1 MLEADL
7 VSKML
12 RAVLQSHKNGIALPR
27 LQGEYRSLTGD
38 WIPFKQLG
46 YPTLEAY
53 LRSVPAVVRIETT
66 RSGEVTCYA
75 VACTETARIAQLV
88 ARQRSSKRKTGR
100 QVNCQM
106 RVKKTMPFFLEG
118 KPKATLRQPGFA
130 SEFSIGKKPNPALL
144 RDRGSAFG
152 VKSDAEM
159 PPYPVH
165 TTLGNEVF
173 RDIPMQRHVSMPT
186 NNRFSPKASLLQ
198 PFQMHLSA
206 CNKEVSDNLNQ
217 TVEKPNVTP
226 PASYKMDEVQNRIKE
241 ILNKHNN
248 GVWISK
254 LPHFYKEL
262 YKEDLNQGILQQF
275 EHWPHICTVEKPCSG
290 GQDLLLYPAK
300 RKQLLRSELD
310 PDKVPLLPASK
321 QIQPSKESPAV
332 MPGDVKEK
340 VAELLVKYASG
351 LWASALPKAFEDT
364 YKVKFPE
371 DALKNLAALSDV
383 CTIDYISGN
392 PQKAILYAKLPS
404 PADKILKD
412 EGQAQGDYDIK
423 SMIEQ
428 EYLQIEKNIAESA
441 ETCAED
447 MTIAIPPLVIPTEA
461 SPSVL
466 VVELNNTNEVVIR
479 YVGKDY
485 SAAQEL
491 MEDEM
496 KEYYSKNPKVA
507 PVQAVHVGQLLAVKA
522 EEDAWLRAQIISA
535 EENKLKVC
543 YVDYGFSEHVEKSK
557 AYKLNPKFCSL
568 SFQATKCKLA
578 GLDILNDDPDLVKVV
593 ESLTCGKIFA
603 VEILDKSDIP
613 LVVLYDTS
621 GEDDINI
628 NATCLKAMCDKSL
641 EVHLQVDAM
650 YTNVKVTNICSD
662 GTLYCQVPC
671 KGLNKLNDLLHKIE
685 DYFHCKHMTSEYFIS
700 LPFCGKICLF
710 HCKGKWLRVEIT
722 NVHSSRALDVHFL
735 DSGNATSVKVSE
747 LREIPPRFL
756 QEIIAIPPQAIKCC
770 LADLPKSIGM
780 WTPDAVLWLRD
791 SVLNCSDCSIKV
803 TKVDETKGVAYVYLF
818 TPKNFPD
825 PHRSINR
832 QITNADLWK
841 HQKDVFLSAVSSPVS
856 SPSSRNGST
865 PMSGNTP
872 VSSSTPISNNTPV
885 LGNTPVSVNMPVLG
899 GTPMLGGTPLSGGTG
914 ENFRKSFPEI
924 IKKSVVDHT
933 SPFSTEELP
942 PPVHLSKPG
951 EHMDVYVPVACH
963 PGHFVIQPWQEI
975 HKLEVLM
982 EEMILYYSMSE
993 ERHVAVE
1000 KDQVYAA
1007 KVENKWHRVLL
1018 KGILTNGLVSVYEL
1032 DYGKHELVNIRKVQP
1047 LVDVFRKLPFQA
1059 VTAQLAGVK
1068 CSQWSEEASMV
1079 FRNHVEKK
1087 ALVALV
1093 QTVIESTNPWDRKV
1107 VVYLVDTSLPDT
1119 DTWIHDFMSQYLV
1132 ELSKVN

>member
-53 LRSVPAVVRIETT
+53 LRSVPAVVKIETS
-66 RSGEVTCYA
+66 RSGEITCYA
-75 VACTETARIAQLV
+75 MACTETARIAQLV

-118 KPKATLRQPGFA
+118 KPKATLRQPGF
-130 SEFSIGKKPNPALL
+130 SSDFSISKKPNPTLL
-144 RDRGSAFG
+144 RDKGNSLG
-152 VKSDAEM
+152 IKSVAEM
-159 PPYPVH
+159 PPYTLH
-165 TTLGNEVF
+165 TTIGNEVF
-173 RDIPMQRHVSMPT
+173 KDVPVQRHVTMST
-186 NNRFSPKASLLQ
+186 NNRFSPKASLLP
-198 PFQMHLSA
+198 PFQMHHSRT
-206 CNKEVSDNLNQ
+206 CTKEMSDNLNQ
-217 TVEKPNVTP
+217 AVEKPNVTP
-226 PASYKMDEVQNRIKE
+226 PASYTYKMDEVQNRIKE

-248 GVWISK
+248 GIWISK

-262 YKEDLNQGILQQF
+262 YKEELNQGILQQF

-290 GQDLLLYPAK
+290 GQDLLVYPAK
-300 RKQLLRSELD
+300 RKQLLRSELNGE
-310 PDKVPLLPASK
+310 KVPPSPLPAPK
-321 QIQPSKESPAV
+321 QIPPLKGCPTV
-332 MPGDVKEK
+332 MPGDFKEK
-340 VAELLVKYASG
+340 VEELLVKYSSG
-351 LWASALPKAFEDT
+351 LWASALPKAFEDM
-364 YKVKFPE
+364 YKVKLPE
-371 DALKNLAALSDV
+371 DALKNLASLSDV

-392 PQKAILYAKLPS
+392 PQKAILYAKLP
-404 PADKILKD
+404 PPTDKILKD
-412 EGQAQGDYDIK
+412 AGQAHGDYDIK
-423 SMIEQ
+423 SVIEQ
-428 EYLQIEKNIAESA
+428 EYLQIEGSITKSA
-441 ETCAED
+441 DTFMETV
-447 MTIAIPPLVIPTEA
+447 TIPPLIIPTEA

-466 VVELNNTNEVVIR
+466 VVELSNTNEVVIR
-479 YVGKDY
+479 YVGRDY

-496 KEYYSKNPKVA
+496 KEYYSKNSKVT
-507 PVQAVHVGQLLAVKA
+507 PVQTVQIGQLLAVNA
-522 EEDAWLRAQIISA
+522 EEDAWLRAQVTST
-535 EENKLKVC
+535 EENKIKVC
-543 YVDYGFSEHVEKSK
+543 YVDYGFSENVEKSK

-578 GLDILNDDPDLVKVV
+578 GLEVLSDDPDLVKVV

-603 VEILDKSDIP
+603 VEILEKADIP

-628 NATCLKAMCDKSL
+628 NATCLKAICDKSL

-650 YTNVKVTNICSD
+650 YTNVRVTNICSD

-685 DYFHCKHMTSEYFIS
+685 EYFHCKHMTSEYFVS

-722 NVHSSRALDVHFL
+722 NVHSSRALDVQFL
-735 DSGNATSVKVSE
+735 DSGTVTSVKVSE

-756 QEIIAIPPQAIKCC
+756 QEMIAVPPQ
-770 LADLPKSIGM
+770 
-780 WTPDAVLWLRD
+780 
-791 SVLNCSDCSIKV
+791 V
-803 TKVDETKGVAYVYLF
+803 TKVDETRGIAHIYLF

-832 QITNADLWK
+832 QITNADLWR
-841 HQKDVFLSAVSSPVS
+841 HQKDVFLSAISSGASSPNS
-856 SPSSRNGST
+856 KSA
-865 PMSGNTP
+865 NTP
-872 VSSSTPISNNTPV
+872 I
-885 LGNTPVSVNMPVLG
+885 LGN
-899 GTPMLGGTPLSGGTG
+899 TG
-914 ENFRKSFPEI
+914 ENFRKSLSDI
-924 IKKSVVDHT
+924 LRKSLVDHT
-933 SPFSTEELP
+933 SSFSMEELP
-942 PPVHLSKPG
+942 PPAHLSKPG

-963 PGHFVIQPWQEI
+963 PGYFVVQPWQEI

-982 EEMILYYSMSE
+982 EEMILYYSVSE

-1007 KVENKWHRVLL
+1007 KVENKWYRVLL

-1047 LVDVFRKLPFQA
+1047 LVDMFRKLPFQA

-1087 ALVALV
+1087 PLVALV
-1093 QTVIESTNPWDRKV
+1093 QTVIENTNPWDRKV

-1119 DTWIHDFMSQYLV
+1119 DIWIHDFMSEYLV

>member
-12 RAVLQSHKNGIALPR
+12 RAVLQSHKNGIVLPR

-53 LRSVPAVVRIETT
+53 LRSVPAVVRIETS
-66 RSGEVTCYA
+66 RSGEITCYA
-75 VACTETARIAQLV
+75 MACTETARIAQLV

-118 KPKATLRQPGFA
+118 KPKATLRQPGF
-130 SEFSIGKKPNPALL
+130 SSDFSVSKKPNPTLL
-144 RDRGSAFG
+144 RDKGNSLG

-159 PPYPVH
+159 APY
-165 TTLGNEVF
+165 TLRATIGNEVF
-173 RDIPMQRHVSMPT
+173 KDVPVQRHVTMSA
-186 NNRFSPKASLLQ
+186 NNRFNPKASLPP
-198 PFQMHLSA
+198 PFQMHLSRT
-206 CNKEVSDNLNQ
+206 CTKEMSDNLNQ
-217 TVEKPNVTP
+217 AVEKPNVTP
-226 PASYKMDEVQNRIKE
+226 PASYTYKMDEVQNRVKE
-241 ILNKHNN
+241 ILTKHNN
-248 GVWISK
+248 GIWISK

-262 YKEDLNQGILQQF
+262 YKEELNQGILQQF

-300 RKQLLRSELD
+300 RKQLLRSELNTE
-310 PDKVPLLPASK
+310 KVPLPPLPPPK
-321 QIQPSKESPAV
+321 QIPPLKGCPAV
-332 MPGDVKEK
+332 MPRDFKVK
-340 VAELLVKYASG
+340 VAELLVKYSSG
-351 LWASALPKAFEDT
+351 LWASALPKAFEDM
-364 YKVKFPE
+364 YKVKLPE
-371 DALKNLAALSDV
+371 DALKNLASLSDV

-392 PQKAILYAKLPS
+392 PQKAILYAKLP
-404 PADKILKD
+404 PPTDKILKD
-412 EGQAQGDYDIK
+412 TGQAHGDCDIK
-423 SMIEQ
+423 SMVEQ
-428 EYLQIEKNIAESA
+428 EYLQIEENIAESA
-441 ETCAED
+441 DTFMETV
-447 MTIAIPPLVIPTEA
+447 TIPPLIIPTEA

-496 KEYYSKNPKVA
+496 KEYYGKNSKIT
-507 PVQAVHVGQLLAVKA
+507 PVQTVQIGQLLAVNA
-522 EEDAWLRAQIISA
+522 EEDAWLRAQVIST
-535 EENKLKVC
+535 EGSKIKVC
-543 YVDYGFSEHVEKSK
+543 YVDYGFSENVEKSK

-578 GLDILNDDPDLVKVV
+578 G
-593 ESLTCGKIFA
+593 
-603 VEILDKSDIP
+603 
-613 LVVLYDTS
+613 
-621 GEDDINI
+621 EDDINI
-628 NATCLKAMCDKSL
+628 NTTCLKAICDKSL

-650 YTNVKVTNICSD
+650 YTNVRVTNICSD

-685 DYFHCKHMTSEYFIS
+685 EYFHCKHMTSEYFVS

-722 NVHSSRALDVHFL
+722 NVHSSRALDVQFL
-735 DSGNATSVKVSE
+735 DSGTVTSVKVSE

-756 QEIIAIPPQAIKCC
+756 QEMIAVPPQAIKCC
-770 LADLPKSIGM
+770 LADIPQSIGM

-803 TKVDETKGVAYVYLF
+803 TKVDESRKIAHIYLF

-841 HQKDVFLSAVSSPVS
+841 HQKDVFLSAISSGASSPNS
-856 SPSSRNGST
+856 KSA
-865 PMSGNTP
+865 NTP
-872 VSSSTPISNNTPV
+872 I
-885 LGNTPVSVNMPVLG
+885 LGN
-899 GTPMLGGTPLSGGTG
+899 TG
-914 ENFRKSFPEI
+914 ENFRKSLSDVL
-924 IKKSVVDHT
+924 KKSAVDHT
-933 SPFSTEELP
+933 CSFSMEELP

-963 PGHFVIQPWQEI
+963 PGFFVIQPWQEI

-982 EEMILYYSMSE
+982 EEMILYYSVSE

-1032 DYGKHELVNIRKVQP
+1032 DYGKHELVSVRKVQP
-1047 LVDVFRKLPFQA
+1047 LVDMFRKLPFQA

-1068 CSQWSEEASMV
+1068 CNQWSEEASMV
-1079 FRNHVEKK
+1079 FRNHVEKRP
-1087 ALVALV
+1087 LVALV
-1093 QTVIESTNPWDRKV
+1093 QTVIENANPWDRKV

-1119 DTWIHDFMSQYLV
+1119 DIWIHDFMSEYLV

>member
-27 LQGEYRSLTGD
+27 LQGEYKSLTGD

-46 YPTLEAY
+46 YPSLEAY
-53 LRSVPAVVRIETT
+53 LRSVPAVVRIETS
-66 RSGEVTCYA
+66 RSGETTCYA

-118 KPKATLRQPGFA
+118 KPKATLRQPGF
-130 SEFSIGKKPNPALL
+130 SSDFSISRKPNAALS
-144 RDRGSAFG
+144 RDRGNSLG
-152 VKSDAEM
+152 VKPEAEL
-159 PPYPVH
+159 PPYTVH
-165 TTLGNEVF
+165 THVGSEVF
-173 RDIPMQRHVSMPT
+173 KSVPMQRHVTMPT
-186 NNRFSPKASLLQ
+186 NNRFSPKASLPPPLQ
-198 PFQMHLSA
+198 IHLSRT
-206 CNKEVSDNLNQ
+206 CTKEMSDNLNQ

-226 PASYKMDEVQNRIKE
+226 PASYTYKMDEVQNRIKE
-241 ILNKHNN
+241 MLDKHSN
-248 GVWISK
+248 GIWMSK

-262 YKEDLNQGILQQF
+262 YKEELNQGIVQQC
-275 EHWPHICTVEKPCSG
+275 EHWPHICTVERPYSG

-300 RKQLLRSELD
+300 RKQLLRSEPD
-310 PDKVPLLPASK
+310 PEKVPPSPLPAPK
-321 QIQPSKESPAV
+321 QASPLRGCPTV
-332 MPGDVKEK
+332 MPGDFKEK
-340 VAELLVKYASG
+340 VSELLVKYSNG

-371 DALKNLAALSDV
+371 DALKNLALLSDV

-392 PQKAILYAKLPS
+392 RKKAILYAKLPL
-404 PADKILKD
+404 PANKTLMDA
-412 EGQAQGDYDIK
+412 GHAHGDYAFR
-423 SMIEQ
+423 SMIEE
-428 EYLQIEKNIAESA
+428 EYMQIEENAVESA
-441 ETCAED
+441 D
-447 MTIAIPPLVIPTEA
+447 TILENVTVPPLVIPTEA

-466 VVELNNTNEVVIR
+466 VVELSNTNEVVIR

-496 KEYYSKNPKVA
+496 KDFYSRTPRIT
-507 PVQAVHVGQLLAVKA
+507 PVQTVHVGQLLAVHA
-522 EEDAWLRAQIISA
+522 EEDAWLRAQITSTEGNRI
-535 EENKLKVC
+535 KVC
-543 YVDYGFSEHVEKSK
+543 YVDYGFSENVEKSK
-557 AYKLNPKFCSL
+557 AYKLNPRFCSL

-578 GLDILNDDPDLVKVV
+578 GLEALSDDPGLVKVV

-603 VEILDKSDIP
+603 VEILEKADIP
-613 LVVLYDTS
+613 LVILYDTS

-628 NATCLKAMCDKSL
+628 NATCLKAICDKSL
-641 EVHLQVDAM
+641 EAHLQ
-650 YTNVKVTNICSD
+650 
-662 GTLYCQVPC
+662 
-671 KGLNKLNDLLHKIE
+671 
-685 DYFHCKHMTSEYFIS
+685 HMTSEYFVS

-710 HCKGKWLRVEIT
+710 HCKGKWLRVEIM
-722 NVHSSRALDVHFL
+722 NVHSSRTLDVQFL
-735 DSGNATSVKVSE
+735 DSGTVTSVKVSE
-747 LREIPPRFL
+747 LREIPSRFL
-756 QEIIAIPPQAIKCC
+756 REMVSIPSQAIRCC
-770 LADLPKSIGM
+770 LADVPQSVGM

-803 TKVDETKGVAYVYLF
+803 TKVDETRGVNHVYLF

-841 HQKDVFLSAVSSPVS
+841 HQKDVFLSALASDAGSPN
-856 SPSSRNGST
+856 SRGGHT
-865 PMSGNTP
+865 IAA
-872 VSSSTPISNNTPV
+872 SSS
-885 LGNTPVSVNMPVLG
+885 
-899 GTPMLGGTPLSGGTG
+899 G
-914 ENFRKSFPEI
+914 ENIRKSLVEVS
-924 IKKSVVDHT
+924 KKPVVDHI
-933 SPFSTEELP
+933 SAFSTEQLP
-942 PPVHLSKPG
+942 PPVHLAKPG

-963 PGHFVIQPWQEI
+963 PGYFVIQRWQEI

-982 EEMILYYSMSE
+982 EEMILYYSVSE
-993 ERHVAVE
+993 ERRVAVE

-1047 LVDVFRKLPFQA
+1047 LVDMFRKLPFQA

-1068 CSQWSEEASMV
+1068 CNQWSEEASMV

-1087 ALVALV
+1087 PLVALV
-1093 QTVIESTNPWDRKV
+1093 QTVIESANPWDQKV

-1119 DTWIHDFMSQYLV
+1119 DIWIHDYMSEYLV
-1132 ELSKVN
+1132 ELSKIN